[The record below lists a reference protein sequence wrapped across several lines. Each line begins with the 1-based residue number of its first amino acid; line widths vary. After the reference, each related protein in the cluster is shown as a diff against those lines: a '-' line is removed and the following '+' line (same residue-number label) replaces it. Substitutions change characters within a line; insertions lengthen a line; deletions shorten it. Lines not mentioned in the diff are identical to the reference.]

1 MKVGLILPMSDD
13 DGRGTP
19 SWPEIRDLARQAEA
33 GGADSVWVYDH
44 LVFRLDGTASGI
56 HEAWTLLT
64 AVAVVTERV
73 ELGTIV
79 LATSFRN
86 PALLAKMATT
96 LDAISGGR
104 LILGVGCGWH
114 EPEYTAFGFP
124 FDHRV
129 DRFEESLRILGPLVR
144 EGTVTF
150 VGDYQRAEDCVILP
164 RGPRPRIPLLVAAKG
179 PRMLRLT
186 AEHADAWN
194 TAWFGMPDDRLAQ
207 RLADMR
213 SACAGAGRD
222 PFSLEVTVGVTVKA
236 EADEEWGRPGAPA
249 ALLAEPGVVADALR
263 AYDALGV
270 GHVQLDVQPAT
281 PATFARVLD
290 GIARSRAA
298 RQGTASKARR
308 D

>member
-44 LVFRLDGTASGI
+44 LLFRLDGQATGI

-64 AVAVVTERV
+64 AVAAATERV

-79 LATSFRN
+79 LATSFRG

-114 EPEYTAFGFP
+114 EPQHTAFGFP

-129 DRFEESLRILGPLVR
+129 GRFEESLRILGPLVR
-144 EGTVTF
+144 EGAVTF
-150 VGDYQRAEDCVILP
+150 AGAYYRAEDCVILP

-194 TAWFGMPDDRLAQ
+194 TAWFGTPDDRLEQ
-207 RLADMR
+207 RLAAMR
-213 SACAGAGRD
+213 AACADTGRD
-222 PFSLEVTVGVTVKA
+222 PATLEVTVGVTVRA
-236 EADEEWGRPGAPA
+236 EADEDVGRPGAPA
-249 ALLAEPGVVADALR
+249 ALLAEPDVVADALR
-263 AYDALGV
+263 AYAALGV

-290 GIARSRAA
+290 GIARS
-298 RQGTASKARR
+298 GDPRR
-308 D
+308 GLHE

>member
-13 DGRGTP
+13 DGRGVP

-44 LVFRLDGTASGI
+44 LLFRLGGGTTGI

-64 AVAVVTERV
+64 AVAAATERV
-73 ELGTIV
+73 EIGTIV
-79 LATSFRN
+79 LATSFRS

-114 EPEYTAFGFP
+114 EPEFTAFGFP

-129 DRFEESLRILGPLVR
+129 DRFEESLRILGPLLR

-150 VGDYQRAEDCVILP
+150 VGAYQRAEDCVILP

-207 RLADMR
+207 RLAEMR
-213 SACAGAGRD
+213 AACADRERD
-222 PFSLEVTVGVTVKA
+222 PADLEVTVGVTVKA

-249 ALLAEPGVVADALR
+249 ALLAEPSVVADALR
-263 AYDALGV
+263 AYAALGV

-281 PATFARVLD
+281 PATFALALD
-290 GIARSRAA
+290 GIARFRAA
-298 RQGTASKARR
+298 R
-308 D
+308 

>member
-13 DGRGTP
+13 DGGGTP

-44 LVFRLDGTASGI
+44 LLLRFDGRPTGI
-56 HEAWTLLT
+56 HEAWTLLA
-64 AVAVVTERV
+64 AVAVATEHV

-79 LATSFRN
+79 LATSFRS

-114 EPEYTAFGFP
+114 EPEYAAFGFP

-129 DRFEESLRILGPLVR
+129 DRFEESLRILGPLIR

-150 VGDYQRAEDCVILP
+150 VGNYQRAEDCVILP
-164 RGPRPRIPLLVAAKG
+164 RGPRARIPLLVAAKG
-179 PRMLRLT
+179 PRMLRL
-186 AEHADAWN
+186 AAAHADAWN

-207 RLADMR
+207 RLGALR
-213 SACAGAGRD
+213 TACAEAGRD
-222 PFSLEVTVGVTVKA
+222 PATLEVTVGITVTA
-236 EADEEWGRPGAPA
+236 EAGEEWGRPGAPA
-249 ALLAEPGVVADALR
+249 SLLAEPDVVGDALR
-263 AYDALGV
+263 AYSALGV

-290 GIARSRAA
+290 GVARFRAP
-298 RQGTASKARR
+298 R
-308 D
+308 

>member
-1 MKVGLILPMSDD
+1 MKIGLILPMSDD
-13 DGRGTP
+13 DGSGTP
-19 SWPEIRDLARQAEA
+19 PWPAIRDLARQAEA

-44 LVFRLDGTASGI
+44 LVFRLDGPASGV
-56 HEAWTLLT
+56 HEAWTLLS
-64 AVAVVTERV
+64 AVAAATERV

-114 EPEYTAFGFP
+114 EPEYRAFGYP

-129 DRFEESLRILGPLVR
+129 DRFEEALQVLAPLLR
-144 EGTVTF
+144 EGAVTF
-150 VGDYQRAEDCVILP
+150 AGDYYQAEDCVILP

-179 PRMLRLT
+179 PRMLHLT
-186 AEHADAWN
+186 AQHADAWN
-194 TAWFGMPDDRLAQ
+194 TAWFGPPDDRLDR

-213 SACAGAGRD
+213 AACAEVGRD
-222 PFSLEVTVGVTVKA
+222 SSSLEVTVGITVKA
-236 EADEEWGRPGAPA
+236 EAGEEWGRPGAPA
-249 ALLAEPGVVADALR
+249 ALLAEPDVVADALR
-263 AYDALGV
+263 AYAALGV

-281 PATFARVLD
+281 PATFDGVLT
-290 GIARSRAA
+290 GIARYRA
-298 RQGTASKARR
+298 G
-308 D
+308 

>member
-13 DGRGTP
+13 DGGGTP

-44 LVFRLDGTASGI
+44 LLLRFDGRPTGI
-56 HEAWTLLT
+56 HEAWTLLA
-64 AVAVVTERV
+64 AVAVATEHV

-79 LATSFRN
+79 LATSFRS

-114 EPEYTAFGFP
+114 EPEYAAFGFP

-129 DRFEESLRILGPLVR
+129 DRFEESLRILGPLIR

-150 VGDYQRAEDCVILP
+150 VGNYQRAEDCVILP
-164 RGPRPRIPLLVAAKG
+164 RGPRARIPLLVAAKG
-179 PRMLRLT
+179 PRMLRL
-186 AEHADAWN
+186 AAAHADAWN

-207 RLADMR
+207 RLGALR
-213 SACAGAGRD
+213 TACAEAGRD
-222 PFSLEVTVGVTVKA
+222 PATLEVTVGITVTA
-236 EADEEWGRPGAPA
+236 EAGEEWGRPGSPA
-249 ALLAEPGVVADALR
+249 SLLAEPDVVGDALR
-263 AYDALGV
+263 AYAALGV

-290 GIARSRAA
+290 GVARFRAP
-298 RQGTASKARR
+298 R
-308 D
+308 

>member
-13 DGRGTP
+13 DGAGTP
-19 SWPEIRDLARQAEA
+19 AWPEIRDLARRAEA

-44 LVFRLDGTASGI
+44 LVFRLGGRASGI
-56 HEAWTLLT
+56 HEAWTLLS
-64 AVAVVTERV
+64 AVAASTERV

-104 LILGVGCGWH
+104 LLLGVGCGWH
-114 EPEYTAFGFP
+114 EPEYTAFGYP

-129 DRFEESLRILGPLVR
+129 DRFAEALHVLAPLLR
-144 EGTVTF
+144 EGVVTF
-150 VGDYQRAEDCVILP
+150 VGAYHQAEDCVILP
-164 RGPRPRIPLLVAAKG
+164 RGPRARIPLLVAAKG

-194 TAWFGMPDDRLAQ
+194 TAWFGAPDDRLAQ
-207 RLADMR
+207 RLGDMR
-213 SACAGAGRD
+213 AACTAAGRD
-222 PFSLEVTVGVTVKA
+222 PASLEITVGVTVKT
-236 EADEEWGRPGAPA
+236 ESDEEWARAGAPA
-249 ALLAEPGVVADALR
+249 ALLGEPDVIADALR
-263 AYDALGV
+263 AYAALGI

-281 PATFARVLD
+281 RATFEMALD
-290 GIARSRAA
+290 GIARFRA
-298 RQGTASKARR
+298 G
-308 D
+308 

>member
-13 DGRGTP
+13 DGGGTP

-44 LVFRLDGTASGI
+44 LLLRFDGRPTGI
-56 HEAWTLLT
+56 HEAWTLLA
-64 AVAVVTERV
+64 AVAVATEHV

-79 LATSFRN
+79 LATSFRS

-114 EPEYTAFGFP
+114 EPEYAAFGFP

-129 DRFEESLRILGPLVR
+129 DRFEESLRILGPLIR

-150 VGDYQRAEDCVILP
+150 VGNYQRAEDCVILP
-164 RGPRPRIPLLVAAKG
+164 RGPRARIPLLVAAKG
-179 PRMLRLT
+179 PRMLRLA

-207 RLADMR
+207 RLGALR
-213 SACAGAGRD
+213 TACAEAGRD
-222 PFSLEVTVGVTVKA
+222 PATLEVTVGITVTA
-236 EADEEWGRPGAPA
+236 EAGEEWGRPGSPA
-249 ALLAEPGVVADALR
+249 SLLAEPDVVGDALR
-263 AYDALGV
+263 AYAALGV

-290 GIARSRAA
+290 GVARFRAP
-298 RQGTASKARR
+298 R
-308 D
+308 

>member
-13 DGRGTP
+13 DGGGTP

-44 LVFRLDGTASGI
+44 LLLRFDGRPTGI
-56 HEAWTLLT
+56 HEAWTLLA
-64 AVAVVTERV
+64 AVAVATEHV

-79 LATSFRN
+79 LATSFRS

-114 EPEYTAFGFP
+114 EPEYAAFGFP

-144 EGTVTF
+144 EGAVTF
-150 VGDYQRAEDCVILP
+150 VGNYQRAEDCVILP
-164 RGPRPRIPLLVAAKG
+164 RGPRARIPLLVAAKG
-179 PRMLRLT
+179 PRMLRL
-186 AEHADAWN
+186 AAAHADAWN

-207 RLADMR
+207 RLGALR
-213 SACAGAGRD
+213 TACAEAGRD
-222 PFSLEVTVGVTVKA
+222 PATLEVTVGITVTA
-236 EADEEWGRPGAPA
+236 EAGEEWGRPGSPA
-249 ALLAEPGVVADALR
+249 SLLAEPDVVGDALR
-263 AYDALGV
+263 AYAALGV

-290 GIARSRAA
+290 GVARFRAP
-298 RQGTASKARR
+298 R
-308 D
+308 